1 MRPPP
6 QCKIRAPSAKA
17 HAAPARLS
25 CDYKPA
31 FIHPPTMTSHT
42 LPTAPTTG
50 LDLDLIRRYAIP
62 GPRYTSYPA
71 ATQFTTAFSH
81 AAAEAAILADN
92 QPGAGP
98 LSLYFHLP
106 FCESLCWYCGCNNV
120 ITRSRESADA
130 YIGDLEREIILTVA
144 HLDRSRP
151 VEQLHFG
158 GGTPTFLTAEQLVR
172 LARIIRKYFTFTAT
186 AEISVEIDPRQL
198 TQLQVDALAE
208 FGINRASLGVQD
220 TDPEVQAAIHRI
232 QPHALNIAAAT
243 MLRAAGV
250 TSLNLDLIYGLP
262 LQTKESLSRTIDD
275 VLALKPERLS
285 LFSYAHVPWLKP
297 AQRIFE
303 DRNQLPTSEEKL
315 ALFALARE
323 RLLDAGYVDIG
334 LDHFARPDDP
344 LALAQKA
351 GTLHR
356 NFQGYSTRAG
366 ASLYAFGVSSISNT
380 ANTYRQNVKTL
391 DSYRGALDAGRLP
404 VERGLA
410 LTAEDERRRTLVM
423 RLMCERRLDFA
434 ALLRET
440 GIDVAT
446 DYLREL
452 ESLSDLIADGI
463 VEMDADGLRVTELGA
478 PLLRVVAM
486 RFDAHFAPAA
496 KERRHAMSV

>member
-1 MRPPP
+1 M
-6 QCKIRAPSAKA
+6 I
-17 HAAPARLS
+17 
-25 CDYKPA
+25 
-31 FIHPPTMTSHT
+31 SHT
-42 LPTAPTTG
+42 LPIDTLTGPDTSTPAIPG

-71 ATQFTTAFSH
+71 ATQFTPSFSH
-81 AAAEAAILADN
+81 ASAEASIIVDN
-92 QPGAGP
+92 RPGAGP
-98 LSLYFHLP
+98 ISLYFHLP

-130 YIGDLEREIILTVA
+130 YIADLEREVILTVA

-158 GGTPTFLTAEQLVR
+158 GGTPTFLTADQLRR
-172 LARIIRKYFTFTAT
+172 LATIIKKYFTFTPD
-186 AEISVEIDPRQL
+186 AEISVEVDPRQL
-198 TQLQVDALAE
+198 TQVQVDALAE
-208 FGINRASLGVQD
+208 LGINRASLGVQD
-220 TDPEVQAAIHRI
+220 TNPEVQAAIHRV
-232 QPHALNIAAAT
+232 QPHALNVAAAT
-243 MLRAAGV
+243 RLRAAGV

-262 LQTKESLSRTIDD
+262 LQTKESLAQTIED

-334 LDHFARPDDP
+334 LDHFARPDDE
-344 LALAQKA
+344 LARAQKA

-366 ASLYAFGVSSISNT
+366 ASLYAFGVSSISST

-391 DSYRGALDAGRLP
+391 DAYRAALDAGQLP
-404 VERGLA
+404 VERGLT
-410 LTAEDERRRTLVM
+410 LTAEDLRRRTLVM
-423 RLMCERRLDFA
+423 RLMCDRRLDFA
-434 ALLRET
+434 ALLRDT
-440 GIDVAT
+440 GIDIPA
-446 DYLREL
+446 DYASEL
-452 ESLSDLIADGI
+452 ASLSDLVADGI
-463 VEMDADGLRVTELGA
+463 VELDHDGLRVTALGA

-486 RFDAHFAPAA
+486 RFDEHFAPAA
-496 KERRHAMSV
+496 TGKRHAMSV